1 MPLGLFR
8 WTLQLNAHGDV
19 SPACDGRVSQRDNT
33 PAKRRRRR
41 SSLRYSLS
49 TQSAGGVPLPA
60 ANLLASPVEPSS
72 PRVRKIISFDEE
84 GAPASHRQPS
94 GKAGGQA
101 SPGRP
106 LDVAMARDVA
116 EEDGGGP
123 AVSVSVRLA
132 ELPPQLTPVG
142 SACFLLPAGVGAFPL
157 LESELP
163 ALPVAE
169 LAAERLSRE
178 RRGSVLAPLPSLS
191 ELGWASLPPRR
202 QRDLGA
208 VAASLARLVA
218 ALRCEGASVHAVGST
233 SRLVGDQLRSR
244 LASANEGAAGAAAT
258 VLIVDRTLDLVS
270 PCLDAD
276 HPLASLFCPAA
287 PAAPFAAPPGSAS
300 SGTTSARVAR
310 GPTSESSD
318 GARCES
324 TGANIARAE
333 CAPPL
338 GADDVEG
345 GAGCAVRHRLAELEP
360 AVLDLVLS
368 CTAAEV
374 PHALREAA
382 DRTSGRASKA
392 DPSRPHRA
400 ALPDLERQLSEV
412 EALEPAA
419 EEARALRGLRAVID
433 TALVPD
439 GAQEQLAEAASSL
452 CALATD
458 PRAALEEFVRLAEA
472 AASEP
477 AGLQLPQLVPLL
489 AMLYSLIGSEGFVPQ
504 PPPQLETQPPH
515 PIPTVPAAASLQ
527 RPCAPST
534 EAIASAGA
542 GAGAGAAAAVDVG
555 TGVRPGARS
564 PMAIELLLVE
574 ALLNAAMHDST
585 RSLVGASPRRH
596 SRGMSDTDTRRVA
609 AAGTAPCLGSSE
621 TAVASDTYSRDDER
635 RAEGPGQE
643 AAEQDAEADERGAN
657 GGEQGGGPAA
667 PVQGACDTH
676 GGTRGS
682 EAAASRGTCSDAG
695 SGSCTRVSPVPA
707 ASGSAVERQRRLKA
721 LLHSLLE
728 RMRAVGAARCGFDD
742 LLLVPAAEGDA
753 QRYQPLLPRLVER
766 MMKGDPPGGAS
777 VAAADAPT
785 PSRFWS
791 RGPRPLAPPSRTA
804 WPFGEGENEG
814 DPPPPLFL
822 VFVLG
827 GVTLGEVRA
836 LLQLRSQPQAA
847 GWRLLV
853 GSTHFCSPREVR
865 PACPALPCL
874 PLQVTDADAPHRD
887 CPRQVCA
894 QLLQGLS
901 LDGAEATLSWF
912 EAAECGDEETIE
924 ALLLHGQPIDAR
936 DNEGAT
942 ALHHSTRG
950 RQLGAT
956 RLLLARN
963 ADPRVANSLRRT
975 PLHEAA
981 ECNAA
986 ELAQLLSEAGC
997 PLTTKDV
1004 AGKTAFDLAEEEG
1017 NDEVCG

>member
-1 MPLGLFR
+1 M
-8 WTLQLNAHGDV
+8 
-19 SPACDGRVSQRDNT
+19 
-33 PAKRRRRR
+33 
-41 SSLRYSLS
+41 
-49 TQSAGGVPLPA
+49 PA
-60 ANLLASPVEPSS
+60 ANLLASPMEPSS

-84 GAPASHRQPS
+84 ASPARHRQPS
-94 GKAGGQA
+94 GKAGGHA

-106 LDVAMARDVA
+106 LDVAMARGVT
-116 EEDGGGP
+116 EEDGGVSAVP
-123 AVSVSVRLA
+123 VSVKLA

-169 LAAERLSRE
+169 LAAERLARE

-191 ELGWASLPPRR
+191 ELGWTSLPPRR

-244 LASANEGAAGAAAT
+244 LASASEGSAGAAAT

-276 HPLASLFCPAA
+276 HPLAALFCPAA
-287 PAAPFAAPPGSAS
+287 AAAPNAAPNAAPSSAS
-300 SGTTSARVAR
+300 SGTSSARVALAA
-310 GPTSESSD
+310 SESSND
-318 GARCES
+318 GARCAS
-324 TGANIARAE
+324 NGSGVARAE

-338 GADDVEG
+338 GADDVEAG
-345 GAGCAVRHRLAELEP
+345 AGEAAAGCAVRHRLAELEP

-374 PHALREAA
+374 PHALQEAA
-382 DRTSGRASKA
+382 DRASGRASKA
-392 DPSRPHRA
+392 DPPRPHRA
-400 ALPDLERQLSEV
+400 ALPELGRQLGEV
-412 EALEPAA
+412 EALAPAA

-452 CALATD
+452 CALATTD
-458 PRAALEEFVRLAEA
+458 PRAALEEFVRLADA
-472 AASEP
+472 AAAEA

-504 PPPQLETQPPH
+504 PPPQLEAHPPH
-515 PIPTVPAAASLQ
+515 PTPTGPAAASLQ
-527 RPCAPST
+527 RPCAPSA
-534 EAIASAGA
+534 EAMASAGA
-542 GAGAGAAAAVDVG
+542 GAGAAVAAE
-555 TGVRPGARS
+555 GVRPGARS
-564 PMAIELLLVE
+564 PMAIELLLME
-574 ALLNAAMHDST
+574 ALLDAARRDST
-585 RSLVGASPRRH
+585 RSLVGPSPRRRA
-596 SRGMSDTDTRRVA
+596 RGMSDTDTRQVA
-609 AAGTAPCLGSSE
+609 AAGTAPCLGPSE
-621 TAVASDTYSRDDER
+621 RAAASDTCSTHDER
-635 RAEGPGQE
+635 RSEGPGQE
-643 AAEQDAEADERGAN
+643 AAEQGAEADHRGAN
-657 GGEQGGGPAA
+657 GSEQGAGQTSAA
-667 PVQGACDTH
+667 QDACDAH
-676 GGTRGS
+676 GGSQGS
-682 EAAASRGTCSDAG
+682 EAAASRGACSDAG
-695 SGSCTRVSPVPA
+695 SGSDTHASPVAA
-707 ASGSAVERQRRLKA
+707 ASGGAVERQRRLKA

-728 RMRAVGAARCGFDD
+728 RMRAVGAARCGSDD
-742 LLLVPAAEGDA
+742 LLLLPAAEGDLH
-753 QRYQPLLPRLVER
+753 RYQPLLPRLVER
-766 MMKGDPPGGAS
+766 MMKGELPGGAAG
-777 VAAADAPT
+777 AAADAPLTSRQLPQSCAT

-791 RGPRPLAPPSRTA
+791 RGPRPPAPPSHA
-804 WPFGEGENEG
+804 AGPLGEGENEG
-814 DPPPPLFL
+814 DPPPPLLL

-853 GSTHFCSPREVR
+853 GSTHVCSPREVH

-874 PLQVTDADAPHRD
+874 ALNGGGLTLTRPARE

-894 QLLQGLS
+894 QLLQGLR

-912 EAAECGDEETIE
+912 EAAACGDEQTME
-924 ALLLHGQPIDAR
+924 ALLLRGQPIDAR
-936 DNEGAT
+936 DDAGAT

-963 ADPRVANSLRRT
+963 ADPRVATSQRRT

>member
-1 MPLGLFR
+1 MPA
-8 WTLQLNAHGDV
+8 TN
-19 SPACDGRVSQRDNT
+19 P
-33 PAKRRRRR
+33 
-41 SSLRYSLS
+41 
-49 TQSAGGVPLPA
+49 
-60 ANLLASPVEPSS
+60 LASPVEPSS

-84 GAPASHRQPS
+84 AAPASHRQPS

-106 LDVAMARDVA
+106 LDVAMARGVA

-244 LASANEGAAGAAAT
+244 LASASEGAAGAAAT

-287 PAAPFAAPPGSAS
+287 PAAPFAAPFAAPPGSAS
-300 SGTTSARVAR
+300 SSATSARVAR
-310 GPTSESSD
+310 ATSESSD

-324 TGANIARAE
+324 NGASIARAE

-360 AVLDLVLS
+360 AVLDVLLS

-374 PHALREAA
+374 PHALQEAA
-382 DRTSGRASKA
+382 DRASGRASKA

-400 ALPDLERQLSEV
+400 ALLDLERQLSEA

-439 GAQEQLAEAASSL
+439 GTQEQLAEAASSL
-452 CALATD
+452 CALATN

-489 AMLYSLIGSEGFVPQ
+489 AMLYSLIGSEGFRSEGFVPQ
-504 PPPQLETQPPH
+504 PPPQLETQPPR
-515 PIPTVPAAASLQ
+515 PTPTVPATASLQ
-527 RPCAPST
+527 PPCAPSS

-542 GAGAGAAAAVDVG
+542 GVGAGAAAAVDVG
-555 TGVRPGARS
+555 AGERPGARS
-564 PMAIELLLVE
+564 PMAIELLVVE
-574 ALLNAAMHDST
+574 ALLDAAMHDST
-585 RSLVGASPRRH
+585 RSLVGASPRWH
-596 SRGMSDTDTRRVA
+596 SRGTSDTDTRKVA
-609 AAGTAPCLGSSE
+609 AASTAPCLGSSE
-621 TAVASDTYSRDDER
+621 RAVASDTHSRDDEPR
-635 RAEGPGQE
+635 TEGPGQE
-643 AAEQDAEADERGAN
+643 AAEQDAEADDRGAN
-657 GGEQGGGPAA
+657 GSEQGGGPVA

-682 EAAASRGTCSDAG
+682 AYPSSEAAALPRGTCSDAG
-695 SGSCTRVSPVPA
+695 SGSYTRASPVPA
-707 ASGSAVERQRRLKA
+707 ASAGAIERQRRLKA

-742 LLLVPAAEGDA
+742 LLLLPAADGDA

-766 MMKGDPPGGAS
+766 MMKGGPPAGGS
-777 VAAADAPT
+777 VAAADAPPTGQHLPGCAT

-791 RGPRPLAPPSRTA
+791 RGPRPLAPPSHA
-804 WPFGEGENEG
+804 AGPFGEGENEG
-814 DPPPPLFL
+814 GPPPPLFL

-853 GSTHFCSPREVR
+853 GSTHVCSPREVR
-865 PACPALPCL
+865 PACPAPPCL
-874 PLQVTDADAPHRD
+874 PLQVTDADAPCRD

-912 EAAECGDEETIE
+912 EAAACGDEETIE

-936 DNEGAT
+936 DDEGAT

-963 ADPRVANSLRRT
+963 ADPRVATTQRRT

>member
-1 MPLGLFR
+1 MP
-8 WTLQLNAHGDV
+8 T
-19 SPACDGRVSQRDNT
+19 
-33 PAKRRRRR
+33 
-41 SSLRYSLS
+41 
-49 TQSAGGVPLPA
+49 
-60 ANLLASPVEPSS
+60 ANLLASPMEPSS

-84 GAPASHRQPS
+84 AAPASHMQPR

-106 LDVAMARDVA
+106 LDVAMARGVA

-123 AVSVSVRLA
+123 AVSVSIRLA

-244 LASANEGAAGAAAT
+244 LASASEGAAGAAAT

-287 PAAPFAAPPGSAS
+287 PAAAPFAAPPGSAS
-300 SGTTSARVAR
+300 SSATSARVAR
-310 GPTSESSD
+310 ATSESSD

-324 TGANIARAE
+324 NGASIARAE

-360 AVLDLVLS
+360 AVLDVLLS

-374 PHALREAA
+374 PHALQEAA

-392 DPSRPHRA
+392 DLSRPHRA
-400 ALPDLERQLSEV
+400 ALPYLERQLSEV

-439 GAQEQLAEAASSL
+439 GTQEQLAEAASSL

-458 PRAALEEFVRLAEA
+458 PRAALEEFVRLADA

-489 AMLYSLIGSEGFVPQ
+489 AMLYSLVGSEGFVPQ

-515 PIPTVPAAASLQ
+515 PTPTVPATASLQ

-542 GAGAGAAAAVDVG
+542 GASAGAEAEADVG
-555 TGVRPGARS
+555 AGVRPGVRS
-564 PMAIELLLVE
+564 PMAIELVVVE
-574 ALLNAAMHDST
+574 ALLDAAMHDST

-596 SRGMSDTDTRRVA
+596 SRGMSDTDTRKVA
-609 AAGTAPCLGSSE
+609 AAGTAPSCLGLSE
-621 TAVASDTYSRDDER
+621 RAVTSDTYSRDDER
-635 RAEGPGQE
+635 RTEGPGQK
-643 AAEQDAEADERGAN
+643 ATEQDAEADDRGAN
-657 GGEQGGGPAA
+657 GSEQGGGPVA

-676 GGTRGS
+676 GGTRGP

-695 SGSCTRVSPVPA
+695 SGSYTRASPVPA
-707 ASGSAVERQRRLKA
+707 ASGGAVERQRRLKA

-742 LLLVPAAEGDA
+742 RLLLPAAEGDS

-766 MMKGDPPGGAS
+766 MMKGDLPGGAS
-777 VAAADAPT
+777 VAAADAPLTSQHLPSCAT

-791 RGPRPLAPPSRTA
+791 RGPRPLAPPSHA
-804 WPFGEGENEG
+804 AGPFGEGENEG
-814 DPPPPLFL
+814 GPPPPLFL

-853 GSTHFCSPREVR
+853 GSTHVCSPREVR
-865 PACPALPCL
+865 PAYPALPCL
-874 PLQVTDADAPHRD
+874 SLQVTDADAPFRD

-912 EAAECGDEETIE
+912 EAAACGDEETIE

-936 DNEGAT
+936 DDEGAT

-963 ADPRVANSLRRT
+963 ADPRVATSQRRT

>member
-1 MPLGLFR
+1 
-8 WTLQLNAHGDV
+8 
-19 SPACDGRVSQRDNT
+19 
-33 PAKRRRRR
+33 
-41 SSLRYSLS
+41 
-49 TQSAGGVPLPA
+49 
-60 ANLLASPVEPSS
+60 
-72 PRVRKIISFDEE
+72 
-84 GAPASHRQPS
+84 
-94 GKAGGQA
+94 
-101 SPGRP
+101 
-106 LDVAMARDVA
+106 MARA
-116 EEDGGGP
+116 
-123 AVSVSVRLA
+123 
-132 ELPPQLTPVG
+132 
-142 SACFLLPAGVGAFPL
+142 
-157 LESELP
+157 
-163 ALPVAE
+163 
-169 LAAERLSRE
+169 
-178 RRGSVLAPLPSLS
+178 
-191 ELGWASLPPRR
+191 
-202 QRDLGA
+202 
-208 VAASLARLVA
+208 
-218 ALRCEGASVHAVGST
+218 
-233 SRLVGDQLRSR
+233 
-244 LASANEGAAGAAAT
+244 
-258 VLIVDRTLDLVS
+258 
-270 PCLDAD
+270 
-276 HPLASLFCPAA
+276 
-287 PAAPFAAPPGSAS
+287 
-300 SGTTSARVAR
+300 
-310 GPTSESSD
+310 TSESSD

-324 TGANIARAE
+324 NGASIARAE

-360 AVLDLVLS
+360 AVLDVLLS

-374 PHALREAA
+374 PHALQEAA

-392 DPSRPHRA
+392 DLSRPHRA
-400 ALPDLERQLSEV
+400 ALPYLERQLSEV

-439 GAQEQLAEAASSL
+439 GTQEQLAEAASSL

-458 PRAALEEFVRLAEA
+458 PRAALEEFVRLADA

-489 AMLYSLIGSEGFVPQ
+489 AMLYSLVGSEGFVPQ

-515 PIPTVPAAASLQ
+515 PTPTVPAAASLQ

-542 GAGAGAAAAVDVG
+542 GASAGAEAEADVG
-555 TGVRPGARS
+555 AGVRPGVRS
-564 PMAIELLLVE
+564 PMAIELVVVE
-574 ALLNAAMHDST
+574 ALLDAAMHDST

-596 SRGMSDTDTRRVA
+596 SRGMSDTDTRKVA
-609 AAGTAPCLGSSE
+609 AAGTAPSCLGLSE
-621 TAVASDTYSRDDER
+621 RAVTSDTYSRDDER
-635 RAEGPGQE
+635 RTEGPGQK
-643 AAEQDAEADERGAN
+643 ATEQDAEADDRGAN
-657 GGEQGGGPAA
+657 GSEQGGGPVA

-676 GGTRGS
+676 GGTRGP

-695 SGSCTRVSPVPA
+695 SGSYTRASPVPA
-707 ASGSAVERQRRLKA
+707 ASGGAVERQRRLKA

-742 LLLVPAAEGDA
+742 RLLLPAAEGDS

-766 MMKGDPPGGAS
+766 MMKGDLPGGAS
-777 VAAADAPT
+777 VAAADAPLTSQHLPSCAT

-791 RGPRPLAPPSRTA
+791 RGPRPLAPPSHA
-804 WPFGEGENEG
+804 AGPFGEGENEG
-814 DPPPPLFL
+814 GPPPPLFL

-853 GSTHFCSPREVR
+853 GSTHVCSPREVR
-865 PACPALPCL
+865 PAYPALPCL
-874 PLQVTDADAPHRD
+874 SLQVTDADAPFRD

-912 EAAECGDEETIE
+912 EAAACGDEETIE

-936 DNEGAT
+936 DDEGAT

-963 ADPRVANSLRRT
+963 ADPRVATSQRRT